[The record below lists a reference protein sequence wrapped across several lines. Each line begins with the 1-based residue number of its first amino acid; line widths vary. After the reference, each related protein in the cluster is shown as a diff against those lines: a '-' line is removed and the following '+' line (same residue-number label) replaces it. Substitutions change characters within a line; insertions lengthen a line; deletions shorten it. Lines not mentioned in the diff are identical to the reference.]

1 MFQDK
6 KKKIYLDHAAT
17 TPIDPQ
23 VLKAMMPYM
32 EEKYGNASSIHSFG
46 QEAMR
51 GVNKARK
58 QIANFLNCSIDEVI
72 FTSGATESNNLAI
85 MGYIRYLKTSPV
97 LSFIKRGIKPHII
110 TSQIEHPAVFAVCQA
125 MEREG
130 VEVTYVGV
138 NKEGLVDVEEI
149 KKAIKE
155 NTALVSIMY
164 INNETGVIQPIREI
178 GKMIEKYNKASMKR
192 AAPNPRSTC
201 PNASGGRGAAP
212 ACARLCRQAG
222 RLNPRILFHTDATQA
237 VNYCNCDT
245 KYLHVD
251 MLSISGH
258 KIYGPKGIG
267 ALYLKNG
274 IHLEPL
280 MYGGHQENGVRSG
293 TYNTPGIAGLG
304 KAIELIS
311 NPQDHLRI
319 KKLRDKI
326 IKNITKKLP
335 DVYINGSMENRIPSN
350 INLSFKGIDGES
362 LMIMLDMEGV
372 AVSTGSAC
380 ASGSHNLSHV
390 LTAMGLSSRLAEG
403 SIRITLGKYNTDKE
417 IDYFVEKL
425 VEAVN
430 ALRKIAS

>member
-1 MFQDK
+1 MQNNK
-6 KKKIYLDHAAT
+6 HNKIYLDQAAT
-17 TPIDPQ
+17 TPIDPR
-23 VLKAMMPYM
+23 VLKAMLPYM
-32 EEKYGNASSIHSFG
+32 SEKYGNASSIHSFG
-46 QEAMR
+46 QDAMK
-51 GVNKARK
+51 GINKARK
-58 QIANFLNCSIDEVI
+58 QVADFLNCSMEEII

-85 MGYIRYLKTSPV
+85 MGYMRYLLNTTPNPF
-97 LSFIKRGIKPHII
+97 LSRRGKPHII
-110 TSQIEHPAVFAVCQA
+110 TSQIEHPSVFAPCQA
-125 MEREG
+125 LEREG
-130 VEVTYVGV
+130 AEVTYVGV
-138 NKEGLVDVEEI
+138 NKDGLVNVEEI
-149 KKAIKE
+149 KNAIKE
-155 NTALVSIMY
+155 NTVLVSIMHV
-164 INNETGVIQPIREI
+164 NNETGVIQPIREI

-212 ACARLCRQAG
+212 ACAG

-380 ASGSHNLSHV
+380 ASGSHNQSHV

-403 SIRITLGKYNTDKE
+403 SIRITLGKYNTGEE
-417 IDYFVEKL
+417 IDYFIEKL
-425 VEAVN
+425 IKIVN
-430 ALRKIAS
+430 KLRKVSGK